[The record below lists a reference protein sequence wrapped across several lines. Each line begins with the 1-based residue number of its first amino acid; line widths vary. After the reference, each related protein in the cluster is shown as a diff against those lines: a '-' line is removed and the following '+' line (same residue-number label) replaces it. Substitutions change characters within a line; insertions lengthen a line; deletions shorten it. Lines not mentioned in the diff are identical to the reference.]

1 MTTTTGYRYSNF
13 HHLHS
18 NPSGDMEIRFR
29 VMAKSD
35 AHIALTTS
43 PLVLNPLY
51 EIVIGAS
58 GNNYTGFLSKEESN
72 LLRVLK
78 VACFLYKRSETDDD
92 RQIGQCSQNTA
103 TPV

>member
-1 MTTTTGYRYSNF
+1 
-13 HHLHS
+13 
-18 NPSGDMEIRFR
+18 MELRLR

-58 GNNYTGFLSKEESN
+58 GNNYTGVDNSLRIYQPES
-72 LLRVLK
+72 L
-78 VACFLYKRSETDDD
+78 D
-92 RQIGQCSQNTA
+92 R
-103 TPV
+103 

>member
-1 MTTTTGYRYSNF
+1 
-13 HHLHS
+13 
-18 NPSGDMEIRFR
+18 MELRFR

-58 GNNYTGFLSKEESN
+58 GNNYTGLLNSDISKVRFCKK
-72 LLRVLK
+72 LL
-78 VACFLYKRSETDDD
+78 
-92 RQIGQCSQNTA
+92 I
-103 TPV
+103 

>member
-1 MTTTTGYRYSNF
+1 MVLDEGCEVTTTTGYRYSQF
-13 HHLHS
+13 HHLQS
-18 NPSGDMEIRFR
+18 SPDGSMRLRFR

-58 GNNYTGFLSKEESN
+58 GNNYTGKDQLLIASRNKETS
-72 LLRVLK
+72 
-78 VACFLYKRSETDDD
+78 
-92 RQIGQCSQNTA
+92 I
-103 TPV
+103 